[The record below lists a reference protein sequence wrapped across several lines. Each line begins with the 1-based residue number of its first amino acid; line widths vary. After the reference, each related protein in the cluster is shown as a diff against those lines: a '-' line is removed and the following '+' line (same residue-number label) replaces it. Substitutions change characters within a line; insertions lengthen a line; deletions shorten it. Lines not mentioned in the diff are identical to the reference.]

1 MFNQGHQQ
9 RLTDDACMIYAR
21 KAGLEASWPMEKNTK
36 FRDVNTVPTISCV
49 KKKKNVKIKKTPQS
63 KGKMM

>member
-21 KAGLEASWPMEKNTK
+21 KAGLEASWPMEKNIK

-49 KKKKNVKIKKTPQS
+49 KKKKKC
-63 KGKMM
+63 

>member
-21 KAGLEASWPMEKNTK
+21 KAGLEASWPMEKKHKIQRRKYGSNHQL
-36 FRDVNTVPTISCV
+36 C
-49 KKKKNVKIKKTPQS
+49 KKEKKC
-63 KGKMM
+63 